1 MSWLRPPRD
10 PAAALLWRARI
21 RLASVTMLTVTAL
34 VLLVG
39 VTTAATATALMRE
52 SIDRALTAAAEDPL
66 TLHELFEGDDSYD
79 YEGPLAEADTFVLLV
94 DADGYVY
101 GNTTDAVLAGVP
113 DMDAVAA
120 AAAGEDRR
128 SGRYGDSHLRLL
140 TRPLRD
146 VDVEEMD
153 IEDLDEDERRATTT
167 LFLQAG
173 HDLSLQRQL
182 EQQLLVAI
190 GLISLVGLAGAL
202 AVTLLVTRRALVPIR
217 EAFDTER
224 RFVAAASHELRTP
237 VAIIRASAEILQR
250 EGLVAQGGEPLV
262 DDIVGESDRMGRLV
276 GDLMALAS
284 AQTGAIAME
293 LAPLRIGD
301 HFEDIA
307 RRSASIAEARGLRL
321 TTSMRGPVDG
331 AWVRADRDR
340 LDQLLLILV
349 DNALRHSPA
358 GGSVHL
364 ELAVETPTRQAVI
377 SVTDAGPGV
386 PPEEMERIFEPFE
399 RSAGAPRSGTGA
411 GLGLAIARQLAQ
423 RQDADLGVMNQPGGG
438 ATFVLAMRLIAP
450 PHHGPR

>member
-1 MSWLRPPRD
+1 M
-10 PAAALLWRARI
+10 
-21 RLASVTMLTVTAL
+21 
-34 VLLVG
+34 
-39 VTTAATATALMRE
+39 
-52 SIDRALTAAAEDPL
+52 
-66 TLHELFEGDDSYD
+66 
-79 YEGPLAEADTFVLLV
+79 
-94 DADGYVY
+94 
-101 GNTTDAVLAGVP
+101 
-113 DMDAVAA
+113 
-120 AAAGEDRR
+120 
-128 SGRYGDSHLRLL
+128 
-140 TRPLRD
+140 
-146 VDVEEMD
+146 
-153 IEDLDEDERRATTT
+153 
-167 LFLQAG
+167 
-173 HDLSLQRQL
+173 
-182 EQQLLVAI
+182 
-190 GLISLVGLAGAL
+190 
-202 AVTLLVTRRALVPIR
+202 PIR

-293 LAPLRIGD
+293 LGPLRIGD

-321 TTSMRGPVDG
+321 TTSTRGLVDD

-358 GGSVHL
+358 GGRVHL
-364 ELAVETPTRQAVI
+364 ELAVEAPTRQAII

-386 PPEEMERIFEPFE
+386 PPGEMERIFEPFE
-399 RSAGAPRSGTGA
+399 RSASARRSGPGA

-423 RQDADLGVMNQPGGG
+423 RQDADLGVRNQPGAG
-438 ATFVLAMRLIAP
+438 ATFALRMRLIAP
-450 PHHGPR
+450 PANGPS